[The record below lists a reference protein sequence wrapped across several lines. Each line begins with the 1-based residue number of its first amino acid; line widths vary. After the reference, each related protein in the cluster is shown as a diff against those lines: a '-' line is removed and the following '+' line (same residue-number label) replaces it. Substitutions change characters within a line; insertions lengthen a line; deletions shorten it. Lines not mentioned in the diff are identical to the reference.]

1 MNREA
6 VNLAKAALELMR
18 VAVIDEKQ
26 LEGELGLA
34 DEATDDYRDELI
46 LILLLWAS
54 RNASVKLS
62 DRLAVNLALDGLRA
76 DLEALGAR
84 ELPKAFRL
92 GFGKR
97 PDAAQ
102 AVALDTALLSN
113 SDFIMGSLIPYM
125 EVELVETEVLAAT
138 IGDVALA
145 RAAAWETRVG
155 LYAGTYWTAIW
166 EGVGEALRDRL
177 DLETVPVRR
186 LLDPGAQHCNTCPGK
201 ALEYGSWNEM
211 LGFTGGLPADGSD
224 DCHSN
229 CRCQIE
235 LFIEGEWVG
244 VA

>member
-6 VNLAKAALELMR
+6 VNLAKAALDLMR
-18 VAVIDEKQ
+18 VAVLDEKQ

-46 LILLLWAS
+46 VILLLWAS

-62 DRLAVNLALDGLRA
+62 DRLAVSLALDGLRA

-102 AVALDTALLSN
+102 AVALDTAILSN
-113 SDFIMGSLIPYM
+113 SDFISGSLIPYM
-125 EVELVETEVLAAT
+125 ERELVDEVVGAT

-145 RAAAWETRVG
+145 RAAAWETRAG
-155 LYAGTYWTAIW
+155 LYAGQYWTSIW

-177 DLETVPVRR
+177 DTETVPVRR

-224 DCHSN
+224 DCRSN

-235 LFIEGEWVG
+235 IFFEGEWVG